1 MNTVDEI
8 LDYAI
13 DQEQQAADF
22 YASFAARAEK
32 AGMKKMLLEFAE
44 EEKSHKERLLA
55 VKTGERKLTPEK
67 EVLDL
72 KVSNYLVEVDASDKI
87 SYQDALIV
95 AMKRERAA
103 FELYSD
109 MAEKI
114 TDANLKQVFV
124 GLAKEEAKHK
134 LFFETEYEKHVL
146 MHN

>member
-13 DQEQQAADF
+13 DQEQQAADL
-22 YASFAARAEK
+22 YASLAARAEK

-44 EEKSHKERLLA
+44 EEKRHKERLLA

-72 KVSNYLVEVDASDKI
+72 KLSDYMVNVDTSANI

-95 AMKRERAA
+95 AMKKERAA

-109 MAEKI
+109 MGKKVP
-114 TDANLKQVFV
+114 DANLKQVFA
-124 GLAKEEAKHK
+124 GLAKEESKHK
-134 LFFETEYEKHVL
+134 LFFETEYEERVL
-146 MHN
+146 RHN

>member
-44 EEKSHKERLLA
+44 EEKRHKERLLA

-72 KVSNYLVEVDASDKI
+72 KVSDYLASG
-87 SYQDALIV
+87 
-95 AMKRERAA
+95 
-103 FELYSD
+103 SD
-109 MAEKI
+109 
-114 TDANLKQVFV
+114 FY
-124 GLAKEEAKHK
+124 
-134 LFFETEYEKHVL
+134 F
-146 MHN
+146 

>member
-22 YASFAARAEK
+22 YASLAERAEK
-32 AGMKKMLLEFAE
+32 AGMKQVLLDFSE
-44 EEKSHKERLLA
+44 EEKRHKALLLE
-55 VKTGERKLTPEK
+55 VKTGERELSPGQ

-72 KVSNYLVEVDASDKI
+72 KISDYLVEVEAGEDI

-109 MAEKI
+109 MAEKVPESH
-114 TDANLKQVFV
+114 LKDVFV

-134 LFFETEYEKHVL
+134 LFFESEYDERVL
-146 MHN
+146 MDN

>member
-22 YASFAARAEK
+22 YLNLAGRAEK
-32 AGMKKMLLEFAE
+32 AGMKQLLLEFAE
-44 EEKSHKERLLA
+44 EEKRHKERLLE
-55 VKTGERKLTPEK
+55 VKTGDRELTPEQ

-72 KVSNYLVEVDASDKI
+72 KISDYLVEVDTSDDI

-95 AMKRERAA
+95 AMKKERAA

-109 MAEKI
+109 MASKI
-114 TDANLKQVFV
+114 PESHLKQVFV

-134 LFFETEYEKHVL
+134 LFFESEYDERVL
-146 MHN
+146 QDN

>member
-22 YASFAARAEK
+22 YADLAERAET
-32 AGMKKMLLEFAE
+32 AGMKKILLDFSE
-44 EEKSHKERLLA
+44 EEKSHKQRLLA
-55 VKTGERKLTPEK
+55 VKAGEHELTPEQ

-72 KVSNYLVEVDASDKI
+72 KISDYLVEVEASENI
-87 SYQDALIV
+87 SYQDALII

-103 FELYSD
+103 YELYSD
-109 MAEKI
+109 MAAKVPESH
-114 TDANLKQVFV
+114 LKEVIA

-134 LFFETEYEKHVL
+134 LFFESEYDERVL
-146 MHN
+146 MDN

>member
-22 YASFAARAEK
+22 YADMAKRSEK
-32 AGMKKMLLEFAE
+32 SGMKEIFQEFSRE
-44 EEKSHKERLLA
+44 EERHRDKLLD
-55 VKTGERKLTPEK
+55 VKRGEQELTAHQQ
-67 EVLDL
+67 VLDL
-72 KVSNYLVEVDASDKI
+72 KITDYLVEVETTENI

-103 FELYSD
+103 FRLYSD
-109 MAEKI
+109 LAEKVSEG
-114 TDANLKQVFV
+114 DLREVFL

-134 LFFETEYEKHVL
+134 LFFESEYDDRILQE
-146 MHN
+146 N

>member
-1 MNTVDEI
+1 MNTVDEV

-32 AGMKKMLLEFAE
+32 AGMKKLLLEFAE

-55 VKTGERKLTPEK
+55 VKTGERKLTPKK

-72 KVSNYLVEVDASDKI
+72 KVSDYLVEVDASGNI

-95 AMKRERAA
+95 AMKKERAA
-103 FELYSD
+103 FELYRD

-114 TDANLKQVFV
+114 PDTNLKQVFV

-134 LFFETEYEKHVL
+134 LFFETEYEERVL

>member
-1 MNTVDEI
+1 MNSIDEI

-22 YASFAARAEK
+22 YASLAGRAEK
-32 AGMKKMLLEFAE
+32 AGMKEVLLNFAAE
-44 EEKSHKERLLA
+44 EQRHKERLLA
-55 VKTGERKLTPEK
+55 VKSGEHELTPEQ

-72 KVSNYLVEVDASDKI
+72 KISDYLVEVDATDDI

-103 FELYSD
+103 YELYRD

-114 TDANLKQVFV
+114 PESNLREVFV
-124 GLAKEEAKHK
+124 GLAQEEARHK
-134 LFFETEYEKHVL
+134 LFFESEYDERVL
-146 MHN
+146 IDN

>member
-22 YASFAARAEK
+22 YTSLAGRAEK
-32 AGMKKMLLEFAE
+32 AGMKQVLLDFAE
-44 EEKSHKERLLA
+44 EEKRHKSILEN
-55 VKTGERKLTPEK
+55 VKNGEHELTPEQ

-72 KVSNYLVEVDASDKI
+72 KISDYLVEVDASDDI
-87 SYQDALIV
+87 SYQDALII

-103 FELYSD
+103 YELYSD
-109 MAEKI
+109 MAEKVPESH
-114 TDANLKQVFV
+114 LKDVLV

-134 LFFETEYEKHVL
+134 LFFESEYDDRVL
-146 MHN
+146 MDN

>member
-22 YASFAARAEK
+22 YEDVAQRVEAG
-32 AGMKKMLLEFAE
+32 GMKKMLLEFAE
-44 EEKSHKERLLA
+44 EEKHHKKILQD
-55 VKTGERKLTPEK
+55 VKAGEHELTPEQ

-72 KVSNYLVEVDASDKI
+72 KIADYLVDVEASDKI

-103 FELYSD
+103 YNLYTD
-109 MAEKI
+109 MAAKVPESH
-114 TDANLKQVFV
+114 LKEVLA

-134 LFFETEYEKHVL
+134 LFFEAEYDERILKD
-146 MHN
+146 N

>member
-1 MNTVDEI
+1 MNTIDEI

-22 YASFAARAEK
+22 YASLAGRAEK
-32 AGMKKMLLEFAE
+32 AGMKDILLEFSAE
-44 EEKSHKERLLA
+44 EKRHKERLLA
-55 VKTGERKLTPEK
+55 VKSGDHELTPEQ

-72 KVSNYLVEVDASDKI
+72 KISDYLVEVDESPDI

-95 AMKRERAA
+95 AMKKERAA

-114 TDANLKQVFV
+114 PESNLKQVFV

-134 LFFETEYEKHVL
+134 LFFESEYDERVL
-146 MHN
+146 RDN

>member
-22 YASFAARAEK
+22 YANLAGRAEK
-32 AGMKKMLLEFAE
+32 AGMKDILLEFAA
-44 EEKSHKERLLA
+44 EEKRHKERLLA
-55 VKTGERKLTPEK
+55 VKTGDHELTPEQ

-72 KVSNYLVEVDASDKI
+72 KISDYLVEVDATDDI

-103 FELYSD
+103 YELYSD
-109 MAEKI
+109 MAAKI
-114 TDANLKQVFV
+114 PESKLREVFV
-124 GLAKEEAKHK
+124 GLAREEAKHK
-134 LFFETEYEKHVL
+134 LFFESEYDERVL
-146 MHN
+146 IDN

>member
-1 MNTVDEI
+1 MSTVDEI

-22 YASFAARAEK
+22 YATFAARAEK

-44 EEKSHKERLLA
+44 EEKRHKERLLA
-55 VKTGERKLTPEK
+55 VKTGERRLTPEK

-72 KVSNYLVEVDASDKI
+72 KVSDYFVEVDVSENI
-87 SYQDALIV
+87 SYQDALII

-103 FELYSD
+103 FKLYSD
-109 MAEKI
+109 MAEKVPES
-114 TDANLKQVFV
+114 DLKQVLV

-134 LFFETEYEKHVL
+134 LFFETEYEERVL

>member
-22 YASFAARAEK
+22 YADLAGRAEK
-32 AGMKKMLLEFAE
+32 AGMKDILLDFAE
-44 EEKSHKERLLA
+44 EEKSHRERLELVKRGDRELA
-55 VKTGERKLTPEK
+55 PEQ

-72 KVSNYLVEVDASDKI
+72 KISDYLVEVDAKKDI

-103 FELYSD
+103 FQLYTD
-109 MAEKI
+109 MAEKVPEG
-114 TDANLKQVFV
+114 NLKEILL
-124 GLAKEEAKHK
+124 GLAKEESKHK
-134 LFFETEYEKHVL
+134 LFFESEYDERVL
-146 MHN
+146 KDN